1 MHVFTCYLLKE
12 ESYTREETSRV
23 LVNLIDL
30 IISTFVSLSTKP
42 ASKIHAQQMQNNE
55 RKQTVKKNDGSTIQN
70 RL

>member
-12 ESYTREETSRV
+12 ESCTSLV

-55 RKQTVKKNDGSTIQN
+55 RKQNVKKRGKHRSEPAVN
-70 RL
+70 